1 MQLPCCVN
9 CLIIYVNLRKMFT
22 NLIKL
27 HNDAYLKKVQ
37 IVTHN
42 NKSEINNTFLFS
54 HEMSIAL
61 ILRPL
66 NFCLLMQH
74 TRPCYIVGHGGYNAY
89 CFGKHPGVPGKHL
102 VVQLLWETVP
112 LLVTRVD
119 LIYLYLLMQ
128 LSGIRTLDESKVLF
142 FSFWC

>member
-1 MQLPCCVN
+1 
-9 CLIIYVNLRKMFT
+9 MFT

-74 TRPCYIVGHGGYNAY
+74 TRPCYIVGHGGYNSY
-89 CFGKHPGVPGKHL
+89 CFGKHPGVPGKYL